1 MNVATGPYIQKTYL
15 HDGAYWFRIKP
26 VFKTNSS
33 MTTKTLILHATE
45 NDHRTS
51 LKEAAAIIRR
61 GGLVAF
67 PTETV
72 YGLGADAL
80 NAKAVQ
86 AIFEAKGRPAD
97 NPLIVHVASKQQCS
111 ELARN
116 IPEKAFALMDEFWS
130 GPLTLILDRTEI
142 VPDVTTGG
150 LDTVALRMPDNE
162 IALGLIRASGKPLAA
177 PSANLSGKPSPTNAR
192 HVIEDLSGRIDAVI
206 DGGSVKVGLEST
218 VVDMTPAVPAILR
231 PGGIS
236 REDIEKVIGA
246 VIIGYEDKIHPESTV
261 VRSPGMKYTHYA
273 PDAAVT
279 LIEGEHE
286 MVISRIQELLG
297 NSPSRQ
303 VRIGLL
309 LTDES
314 NKMIRHADQLAL
326 GSKDRPGEIALNL
339 FSGLRYMDSKG
350 VDLILV
356 DGSFSHLGIGAAV
369 SNRIRKAAGTII
381 KV

>member
-1 MNVATGPYIQKTYL
+1 MK
-15 HDGAYWFRIKP
+15 
-26 VFKTNSS
+26 
-33 MTTKTLILHATE
+33 TKTRIFHASESDYQTVL
-45 NDHRTS
+45 N
-51 LKEAAAIIRR
+51 EAAAIIKR

-80 NAKAVQ
+80 DAKAVQ

-97 NPLIVHVASKQQCS
+97 NPLIVHVASRQECS
-111 ELARN
+111 TLARN
-116 IPEKAFALMDEFWS
+116 IPEKAFALMDTFWP

-162 IALGLIRASGKPLAA
+162 IALGLIRASGRPLAA
-177 PSANLSGKPSPTNAR
+177 PSANLSGKPSPTNAL

-206 DGGSVKVGLEST
+206 DGGNVRVGLEST
-218 VVDMTPAVPAILR
+218 VIDMTSAVPAILR
-231 PGGIS
+231 PGRIS
-236 REDIEKVIGA
+236 REDIEKVIGS
-246 VIIGYEDKIHPESTV
+246 VIVGYEDKAHPQLAV
-261 VRSPGMKYTHYA
+261 ARSPGMKYTHYA

-279 LIEGEHE
+279 LIEGEHG
-286 MVISRIQELLG
+286 MVISRIQELLE
-297 NSPSRQ
+297 NSHSRQ
-303 VRIGLL
+303 LRIGLL

-314 NKMIRHADQLAL
+314 SKVIRHADQLVL

-339 FSGLRYMDSKG
+339 FSGLRKLDARG

-356 DGSFSHLGIGAAV
+356 DGSFSHQGIGTAV

-381 KV
+381 TV

>member
-1 MNVATGPYIQKTYL
+1 
-15 HDGAYWFRIKP
+15 
-26 VFKTNSS
+26 
-33 MTTKTLILHATE
+33 MTTRTRVLDTAESDIQETL
-45 NDHRTS
+45 N
-51 LKEAAAIIRR
+51 EAAAIINR

-80 NAKAVQ
+80 DAKAVR

-97 NPLIVHVASKQQCS
+97 NPLIVHVASKEQCS
-111 ELARN
+111 ALARN
-116 IPEKAFALMDEFWS
+116 IPGKAFALMDEFWP

-162 IALGLIRASGKPLAA
+162 IALGLIMVSGKPLAA

-192 HVIEDLSGRIDAVI
+192 HVIEDLADRIDAVI
-206 DGGSVKVGLEST
+206 DGGNVKVGLEST
-218 VVDMTPAVPAILR
+218 VIDMTLEVPAILR

-236 REDIEKVIGA
+236 REDIERVIGA
-246 VIIGYEDKIHPESTV
+246 VVIGYEDKVHSGSAV

-286 MVISRIQELLG
+286 MVISRIQELLED
-297 NSPSRQ
+297 SPSGQ
-303 VRIGLL
+303 LRIGLL
-309 LTDES
+309 LTDEG
-314 NKMIRHADQLAL
+314 NKMISHADQLAL
-326 GSKDRPGEIALNL
+326 GSKDSPGEIALNL
-339 FSGLRYMDSKG
+339 FSGLRYLDSKG

-369 SNRIRKAAGTII
+369 SNRIRKAASTII